1 MDSIVTNLDTIID
14 YLTKIL
20 ELIGG
25 SAVISSIFPKA
36 KELNTKG
43 KVSLATIKKLLNVGI
58 IGYNAIVAIANVFG
72 FNFLAAKN
80 KSANKIESAEVAN
93 KLIKGVAKK

>member
-25 SAVISSIFPKA
+25 SAIISSIFPKA

-43 KVSLATIKKLLNVGI
+43 KVSLATIKKVLNVGI
-58 IGYNAIVAIANVFG
+58 IGYNAMVGIANVCG

-80 KSANKIESAEVAN
+80 KTANVAKAADVANKI
-93 KLIKGVAKK
+93 IKGVAKK